1 MTAAGWIQLAVFSAV
16 VLALTKPLGA
26 YLYRVFES
34 ERRPLPRV
42 LGPIERLLVR
52 LCGVDVRK
60 EQTWKQY
67 AGALLAFSLF
77 SVLTLYLIQRAQGV
91 LPWNPQKFGAVEP
104 GLAFNTAVSFP
115 SNTDWQAYSGE
126 STMSYFT
133 QMAALAWQNFASAAA
148 GLGVALALS
157 RGFTRRPGPTGP
169 RTLGNFWADLLRG
182 MLYVLLPSSI
192 LIALF
197 FVSQGAIQNLS
208 AYREVTTL
216 EGAKQLLALGPVAS
230 QEAIKM
236 LGTNGGGFF
245 NANSAHPF
253 ENPTPLTNFVQ
264 MVLIFA
270 IPAALTNTYGRM
282 AKSERQGW
290 ALFGAMASLF
300 LVGALACSLA
310 EARPNPALQGLAID
324 QAAGNMEGK
333 EARFGVAASA
343 LFAVVTT
350 DASCGAVNA
359 MHDSF
364 TALGGLVPLVNLQLG
379 EVIFGGVGAG
389 LYGIL
394 VMVVLSVFI
403 AGLMVGRTPE
413 YLGKKIEARE
423 MKLAMLYVLVFPVM
437 VLGLAAWAA
446 VSPQALSSLNNGGA
460 HGLSEFLY
468 AFTSGT
474 ANNGSAFAGL
484 NGATFFYNLTLAS
497 AMLVGRFWMIIPAMA
512 IAGSLAA
519 KKSIPASAGTFP
531 TTGGLFVGLVVGV
544 ILIVGGLTFFP
555 ALALGPIVE
564 HLAMT
569 AGTLF

>member
-1 MTAAGWIQLAVFSAV
+1 
-16 VLALTKPLGA
+16 
-26 YLYRVFES
+26 
-34 ERRPLPRV
+34 V
-42 LGPIERLLVR
+42 LGPVERALVR
-52 LCGVDVRK
+52 LCGVDARK
-60 EQTWKQY
+60 EQTWLQY

-77 SVLTLYLIQRAQGV
+77 SVLAVYAIQRVQGV

-115 SNTDWQAYSGE
+115 TNTNWQAYSGE

-133 QMAALAWQNFASAAA
+133 QMAALAWQNFASASA
-148 GLGVALALS
+148 GLGVALALA

-169 RTLGNFWADLLRG
+169 RTLGNFWVDLLRG
-182 MLYVLLPSSI
+182 MLYVLLPISI
-192 LIALF
+192 LVALF
-197 FVSQGAIQNLS
+197 FVSQGVIQNLS
-208 AYREVTTL
+208 AYREVTTV

-270 IPAALTNTYGRM
+270 IAAALTNTYGRM

-290 ALFGAMASLF
+290 ALFGAMSALF
-300 LVGALACSLA
+300 LAGALVCSLA
-310 EARPNPALQGLAID
+310 EAQPNPALRGLAVD
-324 QAAGNMEGK
+324 QSAGNLEGK
-333 EARFGVAASA
+333 ESRFGVPASA

-364 TALGGLVPLVNLQLG
+364 NPLGGLVPLVNLQLG

-394 VMVVLSVFI
+394 MMVVLSVFI

-423 MKLAMLYVLVFPVM
+423 MKLAVLYVLVFPLI
-437 VLGLAAWAA
+437 VLGFSAWAA
-446 VSPQALSSLNNGGA
+446 VAPQALSSLGNSGP

-484 NGATFFYNLTLAS
+484 NANTPFWNLTMGVS
-497 AMLVGRFWMIIPAMA
+497 MLVGRFFMIVPALA
-512 IAGSLAA
+512 IAGSMVG
-519 KKSIPASAGTFP
+519 KKVVPPGPGTFP
-531 TTGGLFVGLVVGV
+531 TDNLLFATLLIFVVV
-544 ILIVGGLTFFP
+544 IVGALTFFP
-555 ALALGPIVE
+555 ALALGPVVE
-564 HLAMT
+564 HFAN
-569 AGTLF
+569 GRVF